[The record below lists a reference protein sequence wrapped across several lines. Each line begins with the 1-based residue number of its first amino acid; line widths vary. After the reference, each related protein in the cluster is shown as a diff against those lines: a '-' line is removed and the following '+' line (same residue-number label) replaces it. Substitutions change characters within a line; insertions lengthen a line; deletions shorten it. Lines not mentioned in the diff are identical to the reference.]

1 VIIFCYDSAIKSIFF
16 RTLTTIKFI
25 KKVIIMNKE
34 IEALDV
40 IMDAMTEEMQFKALD
55 NRFPYLF
62 SKAYAYLKIGP
73 EKYRKNDYFNMPP
86 SDLDQDELDA
96 VESGCKQILQGIG
109 FDVEK
114 PFTGLQIR
122 GFNLLL
128 DLMHFEPIAR
138 KSQSTKIDGKTCF
151 LDEIKFKHLMDQS
164 EIIYYN
170 LVDN

>member
-1 VIIFCYDSAIKSIFF
+1 
-16 RTLTTIKFI
+16 
-25 KKVIIMNKE
+25 MNKE